1 VKRTLESDR
10 RTHPRFP
17 QILEIQAHEVL
28 PLKSDEKAKPPVLGR
43 VQNMSK
49 GGVCFLSQHP
59 VTNASLLRCEIGMSD
74 APLSVPTLA
83 LVRWTKKQN
92 LESNSYL
99 SGLQFL
105 F

>member
-1 VKRTLESDR
+1 VKRALESDR
-10 RTHPRFP
+10 RNHPRFP
-17 QILEIQAHEVL
+17 QIVEIQVHEVP
-28 PLKSDEKAKPPVLGR
+28 PLKSDEKPKAPVLGR
-43 VQNMSK
+43 IQNMSK

-59 VTNASLLRCEIGMSD
+59 VTRASLLRCEIGMSD
-74 APLSVPTLA
+74 VPLSVPTLA

>member
-1 VKRTLESDR
+1 VKRTSESDR
-10 RTHPRFP
+10 RSHPRFP
-17 QILEIQAHEVL
+17 QILEIQTHEVL
-28 PLKSDEKAKPPVLGR
+28 PLESEEAAKPPVLGR
-43 VQNMSK
+43 IQNMSK
-49 GGVCFLSQHP
+49 GGVCFMSQHP
-59 VTNASLLRCEIGMSD
+59 VTRASLLRCEIGMSD
-74 APLSVPTLA
+74 AALSVPTLA

>member
-1 VKRTLESDR
+1 VKRAQESDR
-10 RTHPRFP
+10 RSHPRFP

-28 PLKSDEKAKPPVLGR
+28 PLKSEEKAKPPVLGR
-43 VQNMSK
+43 IQNMSK
-49 GGVCFLSQHP
+49 GGICFLSQQP
-59 VTNASLLRCEIGMSD
+59 VSRASLLRCEIGMAD
-74 APLSVPTLA
+74 VPLSVPTLL

>member
-1 VKRTLESDR
+1 VKHAQESDR
-10 RTHPRFP
+10 RRHPRFP

-28 PLKSDEKAKPPVLGR
+28 PLKSEEKSKPPVVGR
-43 VQNMSK
+43 IQNMSK
-49 GGVCFLSQHP
+49 GGICFLSQHP
-59 VTNASLLRCEIGMSD
+59 VSRASLLRCEIGMAD
-74 APLSVPTLA
+74 VPLSVPTLL

-92 LESNSYL
+92 LESNGYL